1 MSSENKVIKKDPN
14 ELSEEKQIKNAIID
28 LLHNNEEVTHTAIS
42 KATGIATLRLENH
55 RESIRSMLSKLKK
68 VRLPGSM

>member
-1 MSSENKVIKKDPN
+1 MNTKNQEIKKDPN

-28 LLHNNEEVTHTAIS
+28 LLHNNEEVTDTAIS
-42 KATGIATLRLENH
+42 KATGIATSRLEKH
-55 RESIRSMLSKLKK
+55 SHSIRSMLSKLKK